1 MEFGYYARQLRQQR
15 HGVNNRYS
23 IRQLARRIGVEPTYL
38 SKIERGD
45 ANPSE
50 EMIERLAAELGEDA
64 DVLLARAGRVASDIR
79 EIIARRPI
87 LFAELIRGLSEVD
100 DEELMEL
107 VSKVRNGEWYP
118 SLPAGCGDLANCS
131 AELASKPH
139 A

>member
-1 MEFGYYARQLRQQR
+1 MKFGYYARQLRQQR

-45 ANPSE
+45 ADPSE
-50 EMIERLAAELGEDA
+50 EMILRLAAELGEDT

-79 EIIARRPI
+79 EIIAQRPI
-87 LFAELIRGLSEVD
+87 LFAELIRGLSEVG

-107 VSKVRNGEWYP
+107 VCKVRNGEWYP
-118 SLPAGCGDLANCS
+118 SSPAGCGELANRLV
-131 AELASKPH
+131 ELAPKPH
-139 A
+139 P

>member
-15 HGVNNRYS
+15 HEVNRRYS

-45 ANPSE
+45 ADPSE
-50 EMIERLAAELGEDA
+50 EMIERLAAELGEDT

-79 EIIARRPI
+79 EIITRRPI
-87 LFAELIRGLSEVD
+87 LFAELIRGLSDVD

-107 VSKVRNGEWYP
+107 VCKVRNGE
-118 SLPAGCGDLANCS
+118 
-131 AELASKPH
+131 
-139 A
+139 